1 MVPHQIEMTANL
13 PDSRSLFK
21 RTFRDSRSQPR
32 NIQDS
37 IPRYKNEIKN
47 FFSGDTQLPKY
58 RNQITCSNYSFN

>member
-37 IPRYKNEIKN
+37 IPRYKNKIKN
-47 FFSGDTQLPKY
+47 FFSADT
-58 RNQITCSNYSFN
+58 